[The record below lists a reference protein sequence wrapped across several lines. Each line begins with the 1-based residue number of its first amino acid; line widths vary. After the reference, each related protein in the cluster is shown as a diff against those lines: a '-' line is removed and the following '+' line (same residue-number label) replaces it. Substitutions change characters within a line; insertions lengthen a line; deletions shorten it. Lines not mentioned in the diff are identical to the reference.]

1 VYGDVTVSSMLHG
14 QYPFLITGLFFVQSD
29 MSHPQRYFVQ
39 WHGRTQGP
47 WTLGRL
53 KSALQAGEINSMYQV
68 QTDGGWLA
76 LRDFLESQAPRDTEN
91 TVLDEQAAAK
101 QFETVAKAARERAS
115 NQAKLDDADALLP
128 SVEQKHILPAAP
140 QTPHYTQPMAGRSED
155 GVDDA
160 PTRLWPLNVLIS
172 IAFILPMVGLLLS
185 VICFCG
191 NDTDQKSG
199 PLVLLASSAAG
210 FIYFTL
216 YLELI
221 YK

>member
-1 VYGDVTVSSMLHG
+1 
-14 QYPFLITGLFFVQSD
+14 

-47 WTLGRL
+47 WTLGCL

-68 QTDGGWLA
+68 QTDRGWLA

-91 TVLDEQAAAK
+91 TVLDEQTAAK

-128 SVEQKHILPAAP
+128 SVEQKHILPSAP
-140 QTPHYTQPMAGRSED
+140 QTPHYTQPMAGRSENR
-155 GVDDA
+155 VDNA
-160 PTRLWPLNVLIS
+160 PTHLWPLNVLIS

-199 PLVLLASSAAG
+199 PPVLLASSAAG